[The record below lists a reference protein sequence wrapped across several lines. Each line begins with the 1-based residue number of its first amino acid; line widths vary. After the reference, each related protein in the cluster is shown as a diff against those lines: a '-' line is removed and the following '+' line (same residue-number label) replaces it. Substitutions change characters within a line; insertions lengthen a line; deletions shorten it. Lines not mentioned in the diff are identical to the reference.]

1 MPNYQMGD
9 KGKSFFGINF
19 EELLKGRFN
28 LSALHPRLLTG
39 LKVLI
44 GLMVLG
50 AFFYNL
56 FFVYVRPDEYGI
68 KVVRVGLSRG
78 VQKEVYHAGLT
89 FLLPFGL
96 QQMYVLPKDIQVL
109 ELTNFPQTAA
119 KAARKDRAAHIQTSD
134 GFFVDV
140 DVSMLYHIK
149 DPFLVFTTIGPGTLF
164 EDNGIIP
171 KAEPALKETLG
182 KLTTEEFYNSPMRV
196 QKTEEAKLRLN
207 EVLNQKG
214 IEVDEVLVRYFK
226 YSPEIQKNIE
236 EKKLQD
242 QMVFTNQA
250 AARAAREE
258 AALKKIVQEGMV
270 IAAVE
275 IEKGKAYVT
284 RKIAEKDLYV
294 RSKKANAD
302 LLVKLAEAERVHLK
316 NEALKGSG
324 AERMVGLKMADV
336 YKGLDVI
343 ILPSDGPDGVNP
355 LNLNKTMQLFDIGKG
370 GGK

>member
-1 MPNYQMGD
+1 MNNDPKD
-9 KGKSFFGINF
+9 KISSYIN
-19 EELLKGRFN
+19 ELIERFKFPQLN
-28 LSALHPRLLTG
+28 PRLAG
-39 LKVLI
+39 ALKILIAGVVLVFI
-44 GLMVLG
+44 
-50 AFFYNL
+50 FYNL

-68 KVVRVGLSRG
+68 KVARVGINRG

-89 FLLPFGL
+89 FVLPFGL
-96 QQMYVLPKDIQVL
+96 QQMYRLPKGIQVL
-109 ELTNFPQTAA
+109 ELTNFPETAA
-119 KAARKDRAAHIQTSD
+119 GTARKDRAAHIQTSD

-149 DPFLVFTTIGPGTLF
+149 DPYLVFTTIGPGTLF

-196 QKTEEAKLRLN
+196 KKAEEAKGQLN
-207 EVLNQKG
+207 NELNLKG
-214 IEVDEVLVRYFK
+214 IEVDQVLVRYFK

-250 AARAAREE
+250 AARAAKEE
-258 AALKKIVQEGMV
+258 AQLKKIVQEGMV

-275 IEKGKAYVT
+275 MEKGKAYVT

-294 RSKKANAD
+294 RKIKAKAD
-302 LLVKLAEAERVHLK
+302 LLVQLAEAERVRLK
-316 NEALKGSG
+316 NESLKGIGS
-324 AERMVGLKMADV
+324 ERMVGLKMADT
-336 YKGLDVI
+336 YKGLDLI
-343 ILPSDGPDGVNP
+343 ILPSDGSHGVNP
-355 LNLNKTMQLFDIGKG
+355 LNLNNTLQLFDVRKG
-370 GGK
+370 GNK

>member
-1 MPNYQMGD
+1 MANNPLDENLFSAN
-9 KGKSFFGINF
+9 K
-19 EELLKGRFN
+19 LKGPFKFPPI
-28 LSALHPRLLTG
+28 SPGLTG
-39 LKVLI
+39 GLKFLIAGVVLVI
-44 GLMVLG
+44 IC
-50 AFFYNL
+50 YNF

-68 KVVRVGLSRG
+68 KVVRVGINPG

-89 FLLPFGL
+89 FVLPFGL
-96 QQMYVLPKDIQVL
+96 QQMFRLPKGIQVL
-109 ELTNFPQTAA
+109 ELTNFPETAA
-119 KAARKDRAAHIQTSD
+119 RAARKDRAAHIQTSD

-140 DVSMLYHIK
+140 DVSMIYHIK
-149 DPFLVFTTIGPGTLF
+149 DPYLVFTTIGPGNLF

-196 QKTEEAKLRLN
+196 RKTDEAKKRLN
-207 EVLNQKG
+207 NELNLKG

-226 YSPEIQKNIE
+226 YSQEIQKNIE

-242 QMVFTNQA
+242 QMVFTNRA
-250 AARAAREE
+250 AARAAKEE
-258 AALKKIVQEGMV
+258 AELKKIVQEGMV

-294 RSKKANAD
+294 RSKKADAD
-302 LLVKLAEAERVHLK
+302 LLVKLAEAERVRLK
-316 NEALKGSG
+316 NEALKGIGS
-324 AERMVGLKMADV
+324 ERMVGLKMADA

-343 ILPSDGPDGVNP
+343 ILPSDGPNGINP
-355 LNLNKTMQLFDIGKG
+355 LNLNNALQLFDVRKG
-370 GGK
+370 GGQ